1 MGKTKYNNEEYK
13 DLIIEFFGDLFYSD
27 VSYGT
32 KIQKIRQYTEI
43 ILRRLL
49 EYPCDK
55 NIEIG
60 NEYTLDKLDKKGFV
74 EPLFREALEK
84 IRSTG
89 NERTHTKFRRVATEE
104 EYVEIL
110 ESVFNLYAYLFFKY
124 FNKNTF
130 GTNTEIM
137 TSFSFL
143 PPIIRH
149 ITLTAL
155 YEKDSTNIDVIDK
168 LVLAKVKALGKE
180 DALLWIEKNKDHLAN
195 LRSKPDDDYVNALV
209 EKLGPD
215 MAQLVVEQLSRN
227 MYEICLEKADKVG
240 NQIDRMGPMYKDFET
255 AKLYYEKHGKVAG
268 TTKDI
273 VEFNDLMEFIYIGR
287 RIKETDVEKLPDD
300 GLILNRIVWIYE
312 NSRN

>member
-60 NEYTLDKLDKKGFV
+60 NEYTLEKLDKKGFV

-104 EYVEIL
+104 EYEEIL
-110 ESVFNLYAYLFFKY
+110 DSLFNLYAYLFFKNFEKY
-124 FNKNTF
+124 GF
-130 GTNTEIM
+130 GTNKEIL
-137 TSFSFL
+137 TAFSLL

-155 YEKDSTNIDVIDK
+155 YENDDTNIDVIDK
-168 LVLAKVKALGKE
+168 LVLAKIKALGKA
-180 DALLWIEKNKDHLAN
+180 DALLWVENNKDHLMN
-195 LRSKPDDDYVNALV
+195 IEDKVEEEYINELI
-209 EKLGPD
+209 EKLGPAIAR
-215 MAQLVVEQLSRN
+215 MALQQLSKN
-227 MYEICLEKADKVG
+227 MYEICCEKIAKVG
-240 NQIDRMGPMYKDFET
+240 GLIDRTGPKYKDFET
-255 AKLYYEKHGKVAG
+255 AKFYYENHGRIEGNTREIA
-268 TTKDI
+268 
-273 VEFNDLMEFIYIGR
+273 EFNDLMEFIYIGR
-287 RIKETDVEKLPDD
+287 RAKEADIEKLPDNE
-300 GLILNRIVWIYE
+300 LILNKVIWVC
-312 NSRN
+312 NSQS